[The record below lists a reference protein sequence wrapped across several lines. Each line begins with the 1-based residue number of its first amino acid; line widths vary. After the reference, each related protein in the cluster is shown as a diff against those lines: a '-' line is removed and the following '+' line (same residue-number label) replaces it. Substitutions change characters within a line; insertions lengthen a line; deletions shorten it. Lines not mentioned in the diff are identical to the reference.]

1 MQQGEWTSCLILM
14 NGQFFKGWVGDATED
29 ILLIKHERNKVVKLE
44 CLRMFC
50 CHLLPDA
57 W

>member
-1 MQQGEWTSCLILM
+1 MQQGEWTSPLTLM
-14 NGQFFKGWVGDATED
+14 NGQFFKGWVDDATED
-29 ILLIKHERNKVVKLE
+29 ILLIKHGRNKVIKSDY
-44 CLRMFC
+44 LRMFC